1 MRFSNMKRLIALIM
15 LSMAANFAQM
25 VHADTDP
32 ADPVRI
38 TSSFEYKYTGAVLKK
53 VAKLFSKGF
62 VRADAEQLLRD
73 IAALPAEQSKYWDY
87 QVLYKGRPYALQVR
101 VLIDDLGTLDM
112 DFVTAPALAPVVR
125 DAVDGYLNGRGF

>member
-1 MRFSNMKRLIALIM
+1 MKFSDVKRLIALIM
-15 LSMAANFAQM
+15 LTTAANFGQIL
-25 VHADTDP
+25 HADTDP
-32 ADPVRI
+32 PSQVRI

-62 VRADAEQLLRD
+62 TRADAEQLLRD
-73 IAALPAEQSKYWDY
+73 ITALPAEQSKVWDY
-87 QVLYKGRPYALQVR
+87 QVLYKGNPYDLQVR

-112 DFVTAPALAPVVR
+112 DFVTAPALAPAVR